1 MRGDAVAK
9 TVILHLSGED
19 PLVADMDE
27 NPNPSD
33 QFITVTNMR
42 KRDGKPV
49 PYLAAGVQAVIF
61 PWHRITFIEL
71 MPSEE
76 ERSAVIDF
84 FRM

>member
-1 MRGDAVAK
+1 MPK

-19 PLVADMDE
+19 PLLADLERDPE
-27 NPNPSD
+27 PSD
-33 QFITVTNMR
+33 QFIRVTNMR

-49 PYLAAGVQAVIF
+49 AYLAAGVQSVIF
-61 PWHRITFIEL
+61 PWHRITFVEL

-76 ERSAVIDF
+76 ERSNVVDF

>member
-1 MRGDAVAK
+1 MAK
-9 TVILHLSGED
+9 TVVLHLSGED
-19 PLVADMDE
+19 PVLADIEQEPLPGDL
-27 NPNPSD
+27 
-33 QFITVTNMR
+33 FIRVTNMR

-61 PWHRITFIEL
+61 PWHRVTFVEI

-76 ERSAVIDF
+76 ERSSVVDF